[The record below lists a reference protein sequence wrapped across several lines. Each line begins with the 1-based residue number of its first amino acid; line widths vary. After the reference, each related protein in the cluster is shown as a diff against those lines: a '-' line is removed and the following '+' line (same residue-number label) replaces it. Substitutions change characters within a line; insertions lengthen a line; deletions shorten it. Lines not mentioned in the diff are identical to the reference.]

1 MTNLLLVGLGGFIGS
16 ILRYLLSGYV
26 QGSSRSVDFPF
37 GTLAVNLIG
46 CFVIGF
52 LAQLAE
58 GRGLFTSQARSFIF
72 VGILGGFTT
81 FSSFG
86 NETINLARDSQF
98 VNALANISANV
109 ILGLFAVWLGRTVS
123 YLVWR

>member
-1 MTNLLLVGLGGFIGS
+1 LTNILLVGLGGFIGS
-16 ILRYLLSGYV
+16 IMRYLASGYV
-26 QGSSRSVDFPF
+26 QQSTKSIDFPF
-37 GTLAVNLIG
+37 GTLAVNVIG

-58 GRGLFTSQARSFIF
+58 EHGVFTSESRSFVF

-86 NETINLARDSQF
+86 NETLNLARDSQII
-98 VNALANISANV
+98 NALVNVGANV

-123 YLVWR
+123 FLIWR